1 MSLESALRE
10 LGKEIQKDERFA
22 ALQAAA
28 KANDGDEKLQQQMQ
42 ELQLISLKYQQ
53 EAEKANDADKD
64 RIESLQADYQKLYG
78 EIMESENMQKYS
90 AAASTMEEMAQ
101 YISGMMGL
109 FFDGQDPET
118 CELRAAWSLAAFLQR
133 GGRVEYG
140 KGKDQPYDGSVFSDQ
155 EGLCG
160 CDFVLPSGR
169 FL

>member
-1 MSLESALRE
+1 MLD
-10 LGKEIQKDERFA
+10 KDVYYV
-22 ALQAAA
+22 
-28 KANDGDEKLQQQMQ
+28 KKLKQQMQ

-90 AAASTMEEMAQ
+90 AAASAMEEMAQ

-118 CELRAAWSLAAFLQR
+118 CELPQ
-133 GGRVEYG
+133 
-140 KGKDQPYDGSVFSDQ
+140 QQ
-155 EGLCG
+155 EGGCTHDCCTCG
-160 CDFVLPSGR
+160 GCH
-169 FL
+169 